1 MNFISTPARLL
12 ALIVWFSQPATGAET
27 GRMTVTDYFLW
38 LPAKGYFEDTPARIL
53 DFLRQPK
60 CGGGR

>member
-1 MNFISTPARLL
+1 MSVRHFLPLFL
-12 ALIVWFSQPATGAET
+12 ALTVLLSHPALNAEA